1 MCRKRPIR
9 HGLGTIK
16 PTLESGNRLVYEM
29 LSQYIVMYAQPPG
42 LPLAVSV
49 WPSMDGVEKLSV
61 LLQQEI
67 IPRSWPY
74 PQSVP
79 L

>member
-1 MCRKRPIR
+1 M
-9 HGLGTIK
+9 
-16 PTLESGNRLVYEM
+16 LESGNRLVYEM
-29 LSQYIVMYAQPPG
+29 LSQYIVMYAQSSG

-49 WPSMDGVEKLSV
+49 WPSMDNVEKLSAF
-61 LLQQEI
+61 LQQEI